1 MSKILNVPEKP
12 GLASDAE
19 KKPWTTSQ
27 YEQDYQN
34 KLETVLRGVD
44 AGKNK
49 EMDKTFC
56 VHVMEASVA
65 GKLFAQKSGKSL
77 DVPDIS
83 FDARGVMQVDMVHY
97 DPKEDVP
104 ARSAGKRLTAQKA
117 PESAGYGDVA
127 LDMVKRN
134 PVSGLIG
141 SAKALSKGDVGS
153 AVKQAVSGVP
163 VVNACLTAKQAMGVH
178 QDRVSQAEAMQKR
191 VLSAAG
197 LTSDK
202 ESDMEF

>member
-1 MSKILNVPEKP
+1 MSKTLHVPEKP
-12 GLASDAE
+12 GLAADAK
-19 KKPWTTSQ
+19 KKPWTVSQ
-27 YEQDYQN
+27 YEQDYLN
-34 KLETVLRGVD
+34 KLEDVLRGRD

-49 EMDKTFC
+49 EMDKAFC
-56 VHVMEASVA
+56 VDVMEASVA
-65 GKLFAQKSGKSL
+65 GKLFAQKSGKSVN
-77 DVPDIS
+77 VPDIS
-83 FDARGVMQVDMVHY
+83 FDVKGVMQVDMVDY

-104 ARSAGKRLTAQKA
+104 VRSAGKRLTAQKT
-117 PESAGYGDVA
+117 PETAGYGDVA

-141 SAKALSKGDVGS
+141 SAKALSRGDVGS

-202 ESDMEF
+202 ESGMEF